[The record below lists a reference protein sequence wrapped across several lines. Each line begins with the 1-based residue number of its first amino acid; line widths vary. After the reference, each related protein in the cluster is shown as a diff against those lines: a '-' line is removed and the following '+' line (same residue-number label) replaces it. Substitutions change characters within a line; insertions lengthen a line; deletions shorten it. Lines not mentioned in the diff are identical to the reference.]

1 MGFTLRQGLSDYHF
15 GRIGEE
21 VTCKQHGASHTVRSF
36 SSEGEAAAFLRSLLD
51 DPGAASPLRRM
62 ALDLVPGLD
71 PQRLTDQVVIREL
84 GRLLVAGLIFV
95 IECVLAQA
103 PGVPQQVEA
112 PPPPPKPKAPPPV
125 TARHWIEFKV
135 IEEKTRRPVPEVTLR
150 LRLPGRG
157 EESHTT
163 GAKTLHISLASA
175 GTADLLEMKHLD
187 VWEVVEIQSG

>member
-1 MGFTLRQGLSDYHF
+1 
-15 GRIGEE
+15 
-21 VTCKQHGASHTVRSF
+21 
-36 SSEGEAAAFLRSLLD
+36 
-51 DPGAASPLRRM
+51 
-62 ALDLVPGLD
+62 
-71 PQRLTDQVVIREL
+71 
-84 GRLLVAGLIFV
+84 LVAGLIFV